1 MSNMRLEKYMS
12 GSSLDVNPSVLDES
26 ILDESIIYRA
36 GAGAG
41 KTTQLIC
48 QIQDYAMTFYQKHN
62 RWPKV
67 IVTTF
72 TRKTTQELKERLIL
86 KAITDGQR
94 NQKPDNNKTS
104 DENLTFQDDQFNF
117 LQDFLLSHQIHI
129 STIDGL
135 LSVFLKQCAFEAGYD
150 PEFQMIDEVNNKE
163 WAYLIIRRLLKE
175 QPEFQRLLHHLCFS
189 KLQNLCFKYMFSFY
203 TVKDLKPASLEDL
216 IELQD
221 GLQADEKAGKQID
234 KKVTEYIYPKDRL
247 KGYADYF
254 YLFDKFAQKFIR
266 GFEGIKKD
274 QGLMSMSDLQFVTLK
289 ILKNQPYIIKSF
301 SREWDYWLID
311 EYQDTTPMQAEI
323 LDTLRGASKE
333 FIVGDPQQSIYLFR
347 GARSEVFESKQ
358 AAIKN
363 IRILD
368 KNYRAHPSLVYFFN
382 DFFQNMKT
390 DSSNKGFLPSVPRS
404 LNDKSSDPVAVFVR
418 YGSETQKEKTSEKS
432 DEVNLSKTSLSGKDN
447 HDSAVIA
454 EVIDL
459 RKQGA
464 SYSDI
469 CIIGRKND
477 DLLRIGKK
485 LAQYSI
491 PYQLFASQETPVR
504 QIRELN
510 SVLKFILNP
519 YDNLN
524 FIELIRTPWMNFSSL
539 GLNLLINQNK
549 IQKAKSLWQTLLSL
563 SDDESISGKPV
574 SDESVQDQS
583 GQLDRDQLKNLR
595 TELQTLLTISN
606 ELGVTEAFKRV
617 CLRMIDFYRVSD
629 SYGDLEAH
637 IWKYFVKLQSEGQRA
652 GFNYL
657 QFASDMI
664 TPSSIEPDSLPSLET
679 NRVQLM
685 TVHKSKGL
693 EFEHV
698 LIPHISDSP
707 KTQTTAE
714 PFCVLEDRG
723 LWDIALK
730 NQEDTQKH
738 SLLGYLAVE
747 DMKEREGKEHNRL
760 LYVAM
765 TRAKK
770 SVHFFCCADKKL
782 RKEDKSWYTIG
793 CFDQWIDSGR
803 VGRQD
808 LTHYSYEIKDF
819 DGQIPSVEV
828 HHQEVIDVPIK
839 EKWQK
844 DHQKHSGVI
853 RTSVSALLE
862 KLPAK
867 GRRGASL
874 ADQDQ
879 IIQRQHYLLQAI
891 KKMDLGTSY
900 HKILQALCLN
910 PYMIRK
916 APDKIIKNYFLYHFQ
931 KDQQKDIIE
940 SLEFLLSLRQPPI
953 KELLSGGY
961 SEWSFLHRVGDQA
974 VEGKI
979 DLWGIVDGVLWV
991 VDYKTGFMSDDKK
1004 ASRQL
1009 RFYGQALAER
1019 YKQDIK
1025 LAAIYLLE
1033 QKVAFY
1039 P

>member
-1 MSNMRLEKYMS
+1 
-12 GSSLDVNPSVLDES
+12 
-26 ILDESIIYRA
+26 
-36 GAGAG
+36 
-41 KTTQLIC
+41 
-48 QIQDYAMTFYQKHN
+48 
-62 RWPKV
+62 
-67 IVTTF
+67 
-72 TRKTTQELKERLIL
+72 
-86 KAITDGQR
+86 
-94 NQKPDNNKTS
+94 
-104 DENLTFQDDQFNF
+104 
-117 LQDFLLSHQIHI
+117 
-129 STIDGL
+129 
-135 LSVFLKQCAFEAGYD
+135 
-150 PEFQMIDEVNNKE
+150 
-163 WAYLIIRRLLKE
+163 
-175 QPEFQRLLHHLCFS
+175 
-189 KLQNLCFKYMFSFY
+189 
-203 TVKDLKPASLEDL
+203 
-216 IELQD
+216 
-221 GLQADEKAGKQID
+221 
-234 KKVTEYIYPKDRL
+234 
-247 KGYADYF
+247 
-254 YLFDKFAQKFIR
+254 
-266 GFEGIKKD
+266 
-274 QGLMSMSDLQFVTLK
+274 
-289 ILKNQPYIIKSF
+289 
-301 SREWDYWLID
+301 
-311 EYQDTTPMQAEI
+311 MQAEI

-347 GARSEVFESKQ
+347 GARSEVFENKQ

-404 LNDKSSDPVAVFVR
+404 LDDKSSDPVAVFVR
-418 YGSETQKEKTSEKS
+418 YGSEAQKEKTSEKS
-432 DEVNLSKTSLSGKDN
+432 DKVDLSKTDLSGKDS
-447 HDSAVIA
+447 HDNAVIA
-454 EVIDL
+454 EVVSL
-459 RKQGA
+459 LNLGV
-464 SYSDI
+464 SCSDI

-477 DLLRIGKK
+477 DLSRIGKK

-510 SVLKFILNP
+510 SALKFILNP

-524 FIELIRTPWMNFSSL
+524 FIELIRTPWMDFSAL
-539 GLNLLINQNK
+539 RLNLLTNQNK
-549 IQKAKSLWQTLLSL
+549 IQKAKSLWQKLLSL
-563 SDDESISGKPV
+563 PDKSVPNESVSGEPV
-574 SDESVQDQS
+574 PDKSVQDQS
-583 GQLDRDQLKNLR
+583 GQLDQDQLKNLK
-595 TELQTLLTISN
+595 TELQDLLTISN

-629 SYGDLEAH
+629 PYRDLEAH

-664 TPSSIEPDSLPSLET
+664 TPSGLEPDSLPSLET

-698 LIPHISDSP
+698 LIPHTSDPP

-730 NQEDTQKH
+730 NQEDIKKH
-738 SLLGYLAVE
+738 SLLGHLAVE
-747 DMKEREGKEHNRL
+747 DMKEREGEENNRL

-782 RKEDKSWYTIG
+782 RKEDKSWYTVG

-828 HHQEVIDVPIK
+828 HQQEVRDTPVK
-839 EKWQK
+839 GKWQK
-844 DHQKHSGVI
+844 EHHSDII

-862 KLPAK
+862 KLPAE
-867 GRRGASL
+867 GRQEVSL

-879 IIQRQHYLLQAI
+879 IIQRQHYLLQAV

-900 HKILQALCLN
+900 HKVLQALYLS
-910 PYMIRK
+910 PYMIK
-916 APDKIIKNYFLYHFQ
+916 EAPDKIIKNYFPYYFQ
-931 KDQQKDIIE
+931 KDQEEKIIE
-940 SLEFLLSLRQPPI
+940 SLEFLLSLKQPPI

-961 SEWSFLHRVGDQA
+961 SEWPFLHRVGDQA

-979 DLWGIVDGVLWV
+979 DLWGIVDDVLWV
-991 VDYKTGFMSDDKK
+991 VDYKTGGMSDDKK
-1004 ASRQL
+1004 ASEQL
-1009 RFYGQALAER
+1009 HFYGQALAER

-1025 LAAIYLLE
+1025 LAAIYLLD

-1039 P
+1039 PYN